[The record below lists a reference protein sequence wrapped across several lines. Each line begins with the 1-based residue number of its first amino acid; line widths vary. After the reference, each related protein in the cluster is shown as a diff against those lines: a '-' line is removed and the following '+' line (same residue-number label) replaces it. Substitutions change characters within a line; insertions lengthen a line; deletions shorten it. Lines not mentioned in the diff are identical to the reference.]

1 MDGGR
6 TETMSDE
13 QVERARG
20 LVKRAFQE
28 ALVRADFDEQRA
40 WWLVSLRMA
49 AEPPLL
55 AAAEVVYRHDVT
67 WRTLVEAATAGDED
81 EDEED

>member
-1 MDGGR
+1 
-6 TETMSDE
+6 MSDE

-20 LVKRAFQE
+20 LVQRAFQE

-49 AEPPLL
+49 AEPALL
-55 AAAEVVYRHDVT
+55 EAAEVVHRHDAT
-67 WRTLVEAATAGDED
+67 WQALVETATTGDED
-81 EDEED
+81 EDEDEEA